1 MIDKDALIEDLQEE
15 EQKILNV
22 AFKSRL
28 SLVAY
33 TGALLSLGF
42 GILKDTL
49 FKGKTDE
56 EIKKLL
62 WLWYSTSTPHSLKCG
77 EEWEEYKEVKKPDD
91 TVH

>member
-1 MIDKDALIEDLQEE
+1 MIDKDAFIEDLQEE

-42 GILKDTL
+42 GILMDTL

-62 WLWYSTSTPHSLKCG
+62 WLWYSTSTPHSIKCG

>member
-1 MIDKDALIEDLQEE
+1 MIDPDKLIEDLQEE

-22 AFKSRL
+22 AAKSRL
-28 SLVAY
+28 SLTAY

-49 FKGKTDE
+49 FKGKTEE
-56 EIKKLL
+56 EIKELL
-62 WLWYSTSTPHSLKCG
+62 WMWYATSHPHSRKCG
-77 EEWEEYKEVKKPDD
+77 EEFEEYKEVKQSDD

>member
-42 GILKDTL
+42 GILMDTL

-62 WLWYSTSTPHSLKCG
+62 WLWYSTSTPHSIKCG
-77 EEWEEYKEVKKPDD
+77 EEWEEYKEVKKPND